1 MSDRTNKLRD
11 DAPPTKLMLSRTLI
25 LLIVC
30 GIAAFILLAVQ
41 LFRIQIQE
49 HARYESAAI
58 EQQVRE
64 TAIDSGRGAIYD
76 RNGSILAMSATVD
89 TIYISPAEIK
99 MYGEDPA
106 LIAEGLSAI
115 LDVDYDKIYDM
126 AGDSRSW
133 YKTVA
138 RKVEQET
145 SDEVRRFKNEHE
157 LKGVKIETDSKRY
170 YPYGSL
176 ASHVVGFVGFENRG
190 LAGIELSRDGV
201 LTGAAGRIV
210 RAKNAYGTDM
220 LYTKYEDYYDAEDG
234 CSVTL
239 TIDAG
244 VQAFVEKH
252 LAQAAADYGVRGGAA
267 AIAMDPGT
275 GEILALASLGNFDLN
290 DFQAVSE
297 EAMERIN
304 AAEDPDERAALLT
317 QAQQEQ
323 WHNKA
328 VEDMYEPGSTFKPI
342 TMAMALEEGVV
353 TKDSTFYCGGA
364 FAVPGDSGEGRHC
377 WRRQGHGMQ
386 TLTQCL
392 QHSCNVALI
401 QIAQRVGAEKFY
413 EYIDAFGFRE
423 PTGIELSGEAGSL
436 WWDSALFCDPYNQT
450 QLAAASF
457 GQTFNISPMQLVRAM
472 SAVVNGGYLMKPHLV
487 KQITDG
493 AGNVVSV
500 TEPEIIRQVLSEAT
514 SETMREMLEAVVG
527 DMSEGTG
534 KNAYVAGY
542 RIGGK
547 TGTSTDTVR
556 EAATGEKEYIVSFI
570 GVAPADDPKIVL
582 LALLDDPDPS
592 CGVAV
597 SGGAMGAPTLG
608 AMLADILPYLGV
620 EPQYSEKERENID
633 RTVPG
638 VAGMALGD
646 AQAALSRQNLGWRV
660 IGEGDAVTAQIP
672 AYGAVVAAKS
682 EVLLFMG
689 AEPSADLEEVPDL
702 TDLPYD
708 IARQRLG
715 YLALFL
721 NAENY
726 LTDPGAL
733 ITRQSIP
740 AGTMVEHGTVVRVS
754 VYSNDEDTNAQ
765 F

>member
-1 MSDRTNKLRD
+1 MSDNSSPRRD
-11 DAPPTKLMLSRTLI
+11 GAPTKLMLSRTLV

-30 GIAAFILLAVQ
+30 GVAAFIVLAAQ
-41 LFRIQIQE
+41 LYRIQIID

-76 RNGSILAMSATVD
+76 RGGGILAMSATVD
-89 TIYISPAEIK
+89 TIYLSPAEIK
-99 MYGEDPA
+99 MYGEDPE
-106 LIAEGLSAI
+106 LIARGLSEI
-115 LDVDYDKIYDM
+115 LDVDYDRLIEL
-126 AGDSRSW
+126 AGDTRSW

-138 RKVEQET
+138 RKVEQEL
-145 SDEVRRFKNEHE
+145 SDQVRRFKNEYD

-170 YPYGSL
+170 YPYGAL

-190 LAGIELSRDGV
+190 LAGIELSQDSL
-201 LTGAAGRIV
+201 LTGAAGRVV

-234 CSVTL
+234 CSVVL

-244 VQAFVEKH
+244 IQAFVEKH
-252 LAQAAADYGVRGGAA
+252 LAQAVADYGARGGAA
-267 AIAMDPGT
+267 AIAMDPNT
-275 GEILALASLGNFDLN
+275 GEILALASLGNFNLN
-290 DFQAVSE
+290 DFQAVSPE
-297 EAMERIN
+297 K
-304 AAEDPDERAALLT
+304 AAEIGAVSDPEQRQQMLAE
-317 QAQQEQ
+317 AQQEQ

-353 TKDSTFYCGGA
+353 TRDSSFYCGGS

-436 WWDSALFCDPYNQT
+436 WWNSELFCDPYNQT

-457 GQTFNISPMQLVRAM
+457 GQTFNISPLQLVRAM
-472 SAVVNGGYLMKPHLV
+472 SAVVNGGYVMQPYLV
-487 KQITDG
+487 REVRDS
-493 AGNVVSV
+493 AGNVVSRA
-500 TEPEIIRQVLSEAT
+500 EPKVLRQAVSERT
-514 SETMREMLEAVVG
+514 SQTMREMLEAVVG

-582 LALLDDPDPS
+582 LALIDNPDPS

-597 SGGAMGAPTLG
+597 SGGAMGAPTVG
-608 AMLADILPYLGV
+608 AMLADILPYMGI
-620 EPQYSEKERENID
+620 EPSYTDRERESID
-633 RTVPG
+633 RGVPSLTG
-638 VAGMALGD
+638 LSLEQAKQALV
-646 AQAALSRQNLGWRV
+646 RQNLGCRV

-682 EVLLFMG
+682 EVLLFLG
-689 AEPSADLEEVPDL
+689 SEPSADLEEVPDL

-721 NAENY
+721 SAENY
-726 LTDPGAL
+726 ISDTGAL

-740 AGTMVEHGTVVRVS
+740 PGTLVEHGTVVRVA
-754 VYSNDEDTNAQ
+754 VYSNDEATNAQ
-765 F
+765 V